1 MLNEQK
7 HPEKLI
13 VTEIARKV
21 FVQIANSNNTTQL
34 KSKKLKL
41 FTKRI
46 RKDKNNLLS
55 KRSKL

>member
-21 FVQIANSNNTTQL
+21 LVQIANCNNTTQL

-41 FTKRI
+41 FYK
-46 RKDKNNLLS
+46 KDK
-55 KRSKL
+55 KRQK

>member
-21 FVQIANSNNTTQL
+21 LVQIANSNNTTQL

-41 FTKRI
+41 FYKTDKKRQ
-46 RKDKNNLLS
+46 K
-55 KRSKL
+55 

>member
-13 VTEIARKV
+13 VTEIESKLLI
-21 FVQIANSNNTTQL
+21 QIANCNNTTQL

-41 FTKRI
+41 FLQKG
-46 RKDKNNLLS
+46 
-55 KRSKL
+55 